1 MSKKNITYKD
11 SGVDIQKGDE
21 LVDKIKNM
29 VQKTYGD
36 RVYQGVGGFACLYEQ
51 GDRYLAAGTDGI
63 GTKVL
68 LAQQLGIHDTVGIDL
83 VAMCVNDIL
92 CTGATPMFFMDY
104 LATGKLD
111 VETSEHLVKGVVD
124 GCIQS
129 QSALIGGE
137 TAEMPG
143 LYDDGEYDMAGFA
156 VGEVAKDK
164 VIDGSAIKEGDSL
177 IGLYS
182 SGFHSNG
189 FSLVRKLIED
199 NEIDLKKGVLTPTKI
214 YWEAVKNLISKELL
228 QGLAHITGGG
238 FSNISRLNK
247 DVSYNIEKVPSL
259 DELPWFMQNI
269 LERLDIPKSELYT
282 TFNMGI
288 GMVLVTDQPEKVKFE
303 LESVGEK
310 YLEMGTVVKGEGEVI
325 LNVEGQKVSV

>member
-11 SGVDIQKGDE
+11 SGVDIEKGDE
-21 LVDKIKNM
+21 LVDRIKKM

-68 LAQQLGIHDTVGIDL
+68 LAQQLEIHDTVGIDL

-92 CTGATPMFFMDY
+92 CTGATPLFFMDY
-104 LATGKLD
+104 LACGKLD
-111 VETSEHLVKGVVD
+111 VEASEALVKGVVD
-124 GCIQS
+124 GCLQS
-129 QSALIGGE
+129 ESALIGGE

-143 LYDDGEYDMAGFA
+143 LYSDGEYDMAGFA
-156 VGEVAKDK
+156 VGEVKKDK
-164 VIDGSAIKEGDSL
+164 VIDGTKVSEGDTL

-189 FSLVRKLIED
+189 FSLVRKLIDDKEV
-199 NEIDLKKGVLTPTKI
+199 ELKKGVLTPTKI
-214 YWEAVKNLISKELL
+214 YWNAVKNLIKDDLL
-228 QGLAHITGGG
+228 TGMAHITGGG
-238 FSNISRLNK
+238 FTNISRINK
-247 DVSYNIEKVPSL
+247 SFDYKVDQVPSI
-259 DELPWFMQNI
+259 DELPWFMQDVI
-269 LERLDIPKSELYT
+269 ERLDTPKEELYT

-288 GMVLVTDQPEKVKFE
+288 GMVLITNRPEQVKKE
-303 LESVGEK
+303 LESLGEK
-310 YLEMGTVVKGEGEVI
+310 YLDMGSVAKGEGKVH
-325 LNVEGQKVSV
+325 LNVQGQKVCL

>member
-11 SGVDIQKGDE
+11 SGVDIEKGDE
-21 LVDKIKNM
+21 LVDRIKKM

-68 LAQQLGIHDTVGIDL
+68 LAQQLEIHDTVGIDL

-92 CTGATPMFFMDY
+92 CTGATPLFFMDY
-104 LATGKLD
+104 LACGKLD
-111 VETSEHLVKGVVD
+111 VEASEALVKGVVD
-124 GCIQS
+124 GCLQS
-129 QSALIGGE
+129 ESALIGGE

-143 LYDDGEYDMAGFA
+143 LYSDGEYDMAGFA
-156 VGEVAKDK
+156 VGEVKKDK
-164 VIDGSAIKEGDSL
+164 VIDGTKVSEGDTL

-189 FSLVRKLIED
+189 FSLVRKLIDDKEV
-199 NEIDLKKGVLTPTKI
+199 ELKKGVLTPTKI
-214 YWEAVKNLISKELL
+214 YWNAVKNLIKDDLL
-228 QGLAHITGGG
+228 TGMAHITGGG
-238 FSNISRLNK
+238 FTNISRINK
-247 DVSYNIEKVPSL
+247 SFDYKVDQVPSI
-259 DELPWFMQNI
+259 DELPWFMQDVI
-269 LERLDIPKSELYT
+269 ERLDTPKEELYT

-288 GMVLVTDQPEKVKFE
+288 GMVLITNRPEQVKKE
-303 LESVGEK
+303 LESLGEK
-310 YLEMGTVVKGEGEVI
+310 CLDMGSVAKGEGKVH
-325 LNVEGQKVSV
+325 LNVQGQKVCL

>member
-1 MSKKNITYKD
+1 MKKNITYKD
-11 SGVDIQKGDE
+11 SGVDIEKGDE
-21 LVDKIKNM
+21 LVDRIKKM

-36 RVYQGVGGFACLYEQ
+36 RVYKGVGGFACLYEQ

-68 LAQQLGIHDTVGIDL
+68 LAQQLGINDTVGIDL

-92 CTGATPMFFMDY
+92 CTGATPLFFMDY

-111 VETSEHLVKGVVD
+111 VETSEALVKGVVD
-124 GCIQS
+124 GCLQS
-129 QSALIGGE
+129 ESALIGGE

-156 VGEVAKDK
+156 VGEVPKDK
-164 VIDGSAIKEGDSL
+164 VIDGSAIKAGDSI

-189 FSLVRKLIED
+189 FSLVRKLINE
-199 NEIDLKKGVLTPTKI
+199 NEIDLKKGALTPTKI
-214 YWEAVKNLISKELL
+214 YWNSVKGLINNELL
-228 QGLAHITGGG
+228 NGLAHITGGG
-238 FSNISRLNK
+238 FTNISRLNK
-247 DVSYNIEKVPSL
+247 SVDYNIESVPSI
-259 DELPWFMQNI
+259 DELPWFMQDI
-269 LERLDIPKSELYT
+269 IERLDIPKSELYT

-288 GMVLVTDQPEKVKFE
+288 GMILITSKLDQVKSE
-303 LESVGEK
+303 LDKVGEK
-310 YLEMGTVVKGEGEVI
+310 YIEMGSVLEGEG
-325 LNVEGQKVSV
+325 NVLINVQGQKVSL

>member
-21 LVDKIKNM
+21 LVDRIKNM
-29 VQKTYGD
+29 VQKTYGE

-124 GCIQS
+124 GCLQS

-143 LYDDGEYDMAGFA
+143 LYGDGEYDMAGFA
-156 VGEVAKDK
+156 VGEVSKDK

-199 NEIDLKKGVLTPTKI
+199 NEVDLKKSVLTPTKI
-214 YWEAVKNLISKELL
+214 YWDAVKNLISKELL
-228 QGLAHITGGG
+228 HGLAHITGGG

-247 DVSYNIEKVPSL
+247 DVNYDIAKVPSL

-288 GMVLVTDQPEKVKFE
+288 GMVLVTDQPDEVKNE

>member
-11 SGVDIQKGDE
+11 SGVDIEKGDE
-21 LVDKIKNM
+21 LVDRIKKM

-68 LAQQLGIHDTVGIDL
+68 LAQQLEIHDTVGIDL

-92 CTGATPMFFMDY
+92 CTGATPLFFMDY
-104 LATGKLD
+104 LACGKLD
-111 VETSEHLVKGVVD
+111 VEASEALVKGVVD
-124 GCIQS
+124 GCLQS
-129 QSALIGGE
+129 ESALIGGE

-143 LYDDGEYDMAGFA
+143 LYSDGEYDMAGFA
-156 VGEVAKDK
+156 VGEVKKDK
-164 VIDGSAIKEGDSL
+164 VIDGTKVSEGDTL

-189 FSLVRKLIED
+189 FSLVRKLIDDKEV
-199 NEIDLKKGVLTPTKI
+199 ELKKGVLTPTKI
-214 YWEAVKNLISKELL
+214 YWNAVKNLIKDDLL
-228 QGLAHITGGG
+228 TGMAHITGGG
-238 FSNISRLNK
+238 FTNISRINK
-247 DVSYNIEKVPSL
+247 SFDYKVDQVPSI
-259 DELPWFMQNI
+259 DELPWFMQDVI
-269 LERLDIPKSELYT
+269 ERLDTPKEELYT

-288 GMVLVTDQPEKVKFE
+288 GMVLITNRPEQVKKE
-303 LESVGEK
+303 LESLGEK
-310 YLEMGTVVKGEGEVI
+310 YLDMGSVAKVEGKVH
-325 LNVEGQKVSV
+325 LNVQGQKVCL